1 MKKTFTANLNGTV
14 FHIEEDAYDQLQR
27 YLANIRAKFSGS
39 AEAEEIMA
47 DIEARIAELF
57 TERLQSRQAV
67 SMSDV
72 DHVKQVMGQPEDYV
86 DADGPEAPADTAE
99 RAYHQYGPR
108 RRKRLFRDPDDR
120 WVGGVISGLANY
132 FGTDPMWFRIA
143 FIVVVIAGWG
153 SPVLIYLIM
162 WALVP
167 EAVTAAEKLEMQGE
181 DVTVENIKRKFDEG
195 AERFKSGAEKVAG
208 EAREMGRRYWHRS
221 KDQRRHMEQRAGSA
235 GHRVIDALGK
245 VFGVFLLFVAIILGL
260 SLMAALLGGNASWSN
275 GAFTGGTGLMGL
287 MGFIFPSGPQA
298 VGFVLSVMVLGLVP
312 VVLLLLAALWLLFR
326 ITTPRWA
333 GWGLTTLFIAAL
345 VATTWFS
352 IRLAADFRAKGVE
365 RTPMHIPTPANGVL
379 AVTMADEGGTDSH
392 WGMGY
397 RRGVVRFNTN
407 LVEFDGDLVHLSFA
421 RLHVLR
427 SPDSAYHLLTE
438 RSARGFR
445 APEAEERAAHIQG
458 QYAWSEEEGLRL
470 ARLYSIPLDDKMR
483 AQRLTYILQIPL
495 GGRVYFAPHTKVL
508 MDDLWDGINDRYEL
522 DEDMAG
528 GTWEMTRTG
537 LMRVDG
543 AGVMPSH
550 APEAPEPPAPPA
562 STNEQ
567 SSSAALEALPAAQ
580 LSPAYPNLFHLLT
593 NFVRL

>member
-67 SMSDV
+67 SMGDV

-86 DADGPEAPADTAE
+86 EADGPEGPADQAE
-99 RAYHQYGPR
+99 RAFHQYGTR

-132 FGTDPMWFRIA
+132 FGTEPMWFRIA

-167 EAVTAAEKLEMQGE
+167 LAVTAAERLEMQGE

-195 AERFKSGAEKVAG
+195 AERFKSGAEKMAG
-208 EAREMGRRYWHRS
+208 EAREMGRRYWHQSRE
-221 KDQRRHMEQRAGSA
+221 QRRHMEQSAGSV
-235 GHRVIDALGK
+235 GHRVLDVLGK
-245 VFGVFLLFVAIILGL
+245 LFGVFLLFVAIILGL
-260 SLMAALLGGNASWSN
+260 SLMAALLGGTASWTN

-298 VGFVLSVMVLGLVP
+298 VGFVLSVIVLGLVP

-326 ITTPRWA
+326 ITPPRWA
-333 GWGLTTLFIAAL
+333 GWGLTALFIAAL
-345 VATTWFS
+345 VAATWFS

-365 RTPMHIPTPANGVL
+365 RTPMHIPAPANGVL
-379 AVTMADEGGTDSH
+379 AVTMDDADLANSE
-392 WGMGY
+392 WGIGY
-397 RRGVVRFNTN
+397 RRGMVRFNTG
-407 LVEFDGDLVHLSFA
+407 LVEFDGDQVHLSFA
-421 RLHVLR
+421 RLHVRR

-438 RSARGFR
+438 RSARGYLTT
-445 APEAEERAAHIQG
+445 EAEERAAHIQG
-458 QYAWSEEEGLRL
+458 QYAWDEEEGLRL
-470 ARLYSIPLDDKMR
+470 SRLYSIPLDDKMR

-508 MDDLWDGINDRYEL
+508 MYDLWDGINDRYAL
-522 DEDMAG
+522 DRDMAG
-528 GTWEMTRTG
+528 DTWEMTRTG
-537 LMRVDG
+537 LTRVDG
-543 AGVMPSH
+543 ADIQPS
-550 APEAPEPPAPPA
+550 EAPEPPALPSPSKEQA
-562 STNEQ
+562 S
-567 SSSAALEALPAAQ
+567 SGASAALPEAHQ
-580 LSPAYPNLFHLLT
+580 SPTYPDLFHLLT